1 MKKRY
6 AICIDNTHRN
16 LTKGR
21 RYELLELSPFDD
33 EDFIHVIDDNGHRDA
48 FYDWRFKE
56 IIDLNTKIKVI

>member
-16 LTKGR
+16 LTVGK

-33 EDFIHVIDDNGHRDA
+33 EDFVKVIDDEGTKEA
-48 FYDWRFKE
+48 FYEWRFRE
-56 IIDLNTKIKVI
+56 IIELSPKIKTI